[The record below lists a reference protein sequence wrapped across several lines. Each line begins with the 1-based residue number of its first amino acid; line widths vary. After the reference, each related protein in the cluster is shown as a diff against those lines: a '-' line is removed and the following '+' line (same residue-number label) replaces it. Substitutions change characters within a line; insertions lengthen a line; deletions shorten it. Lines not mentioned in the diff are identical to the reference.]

1 MVKVY
6 QKDKRPDAGEG
17 TEESDCEDTPESA
30 DASSPEAQV
39 NEEEVKGAES
49 LPVLTLGS
57 FARYARKS
65 IARGLRFLT
74 FSTAGDPCFSTCAR
88 TIYSL
93 HP

>member
-17 TEESDCEDTPESA
+17 TEDSDCEGTPDSA

-39 NEEEVKGAES
+39 DEEEEKGAAS
-49 LPVLTLGS
+49 IPVLILGS
-57 FARYARKS
+57 FARYARKL
-65 IARGLRFLT
+65 IATGLRFLT
-74 FSTAGDPCFSTCAR
+74 FATAGDPCFSTCAR

-93 HP
+93 HT